1 MCTVPYNIHYYIWI
15 YITTNTLL
23 LRKKYNM
30 TSYTYVGNSLSTFST
45 EGKQNTSPYLW
56 ETNVK
61 SSTACCCITTRY
73 HLRIFQQLSYF
84 RRSLAEQ
91 WLIRN
96 LVMKIAKFWH
106 SKSNIIQILPFFL
119 SLENMKSEEQVILMT
134 LFCLLP
140 FLRHFIY

>member
-1 MCTVPYNIHYYIWI
+1 MCTVPYNTHYYIWI
-15 YITTNTLL
+15 YITTHTLL

-84 RRSLAEQ
+84 KRSLADQ
-91 WLIRN
+91 RLIKVHIFWEGHKILRN
-96 LVMKIAKFWH
+96 LHLTFDYSTYSQKLGEDFA
-106 SKSNIIQILPFFL
+106 
-119 SLENMKSEEQVILMT
+119 T
-134 LFCLLP
+134 FCGLL
-140 FLRHFIY
+140 RIYEL

>member
-1 MCTVPYNIHYYIWI
+1 MCTVPYNTHYYIWI
-15 YITTNTLL
+15 YITTHTLL

-73 HLRIFQQLSYF
+73 HLGIFQQLSYF
-84 RRSLAEQ
+84 KRSGRSTIDYESGHEDCKILTFKVKNHPNPSIFFIGEYKIRRT
-91 WLIRN
+91 IYIN
-96 LVMKIAKFWH
+96 D
-106 SKSNIIQILPFFL
+106 
-119 SLENMKSEEQVILMT
+119 T
-134 LFCLLP
+134 FCLLS
-140 FLRHFIY
+140 FLKHFIY